1 MDNQH
6 QQITGYRELSQAEI
20 DLMNEIKA
28 MAEKCGALVGKVSR
42 YVGTTDSSG
51 IEVDGRWAAIAKTD
65 LQTGFMALI
74 RSVARP
80 TTF

>member
-6 QQITGYRELSQAEI
+6 KLIKGYRDLSQAEL
-20 DLMNEIKA
+20 DLMNEAKA
-28 MAEKCGALVGKVSR
+28 MAEKVGELVEKVQA
-42 YVGTTDSSG
+42 TPG
-51 IEVDGRWAAIAKTD
+51 IDPRWAAIGKTD

-74 RSVARP
+74 RAIAQP

>member
-6 QQITGYRELSQAEI
+6 KLIKGYRDLSADEIARMNRVKELAETVRLEVEAVQA
-20 DLMNEIKA
+20 LP
-28 MAEKCGALVGKVSR
+28 G
-42 YVGTTDSSG
+42 
-51 IEVDGRWAAIAKTD
+51 VDQRWAAIGKTD

-74 RSVARP
+74 RSIAQP